1 MFAGDQSMV
10 RAMNAITL
18 LLLLLLLLRKHA
30 SGQSMI
36 ARSR

>member
-18 LLLLLLLLRKHA
+18 LLLLLLRKHA

>member
-10 RAMNAITL
+10 RAVNAIT
-18 LLLLLLLLRKHA
+18 LLLLLRKHA
-30 SGQSMI
+30 SGQSMT